1 MKRIT
6 LYTKPG
12 CHLCESVE
20 QVVARVA
27 ARRQIDVETRNIESD
42 PADFQRF
49 QFDIPVV
56 FVDGR
61 EVARHRLT
69 AREFEAALDQR

>member
-1 MKRIT
+1 MKRVT

-27 ARRQIDVETRNIESD
+27 AKRKLDVETRNIEAD
-42 PADFQRF
+42 PSDFQKY

-56 FVDGR
+56 LVDGK

-69 AREFEAALDQR
+69 VREFEAALDQ

>member
-1 MKRIT
+1 MKRVT

-27 ARRQIDVETRNIESD
+27 AKRKLDVETRNIEAD
-42 PADFQRF
+42 PADFRKYE
-49 QFDIPVV
+49 FDIPVV
-56 FVDGR
+56 LVDGK

-69 AREFEAALDQR
+69 VREFEAALDE

>member
-1 MKRIT
+1 MKRVT

-27 ARRQIDVETRNIESD
+27 ARREIDVETRNIESD

-61 EVARHRLT
+61 EIARHRLSV
-69 AREFEAALDQR
+69 REFEAALDE

>member
-1 MKRIT
+1 MKRVT

-69 AREFEAALDQR
+69 VREFEAALDQ

>member
-1 MKRIT
+1 MKRVT

-12 CHLCESVE
+12 CHLCEAVE

-27 ARRQIDVETRNIESD
+27 QRRSLQVETRNIEAD
-42 PADFQRF
+42 PSDFQRF

-56 FVDGR
+56 YVDGK

-69 AREFEAALDQR
+69 SRELEAALDA

>member
-1 MKRIT
+1 VKRVT

-27 ARRQIDVETRNIESD
+27 ARRNLNVETRNIEDSVD
-42 PADFQRF
+42 DFQKF

-69 AREFEAALDQR
+69 VREFEAALDK